1 MKKVLCAI
9 LLVPIVLSVAYW
21 IVNFGTGLMTGE
33 VNFVAWVV
41 SHKALL
47 TFIVCFVLLG
57 FVGPFK
63 KD

>member
-33 VNFVAWVV
+33 VNFVTWIVD
-41 SHKALL
+41 HKALL

>member
-1 MKKVLCAI
+1 MKKVLCAL

-21 IVNFGTGLMTGE
+21 LVNFGTGILTGD
-33 VNFVAWVV
+33 VNFVCWIVE
-41 SHKALL
+41 HKVLL